1 MDIVTTFIE
10 THSAVLGLVFLALL
24 FAVFI
29 TERLPPAVVAVAG
42 VAVMLVVGFLP
53 LGGALSV
60 LANPAPIT
68 IAAMFIL
75 SGALVRTGAIDA
87 VLNAL
92 TKGAQKHPKLTTA
105 GLAGG
110 VLAGPAFMNNTPVV
124 IIMIP
129 VVRKLAK
136 VLSIAST
143 RLLIPLSYLTI
154 LSGTLTL
161 IGTSTNLLV
170 DGVATDLG
178 QTPFGIFE
186 ITAVGVVTAV
196 TGVITLMVLGP
207 WLLPDRPDTDAGP
220 LDAHIFLTELT
231 VRDGSDRIGTRLG
244 DIAQLKR
251 SDTKVVG
258 VKRDG
263 RIIRKNLP
271 DLALLEGDRL
281 LVSAPSHEIQVLA
294 RTPGFTVGMNGL
306 TGGISL
312 TRRETE
318 DAPDTEDDAV
328 AFIELMVAPNH
339 PGIGRRLAEMPLLDQ
354 TKLRVLGISRSHHLP
369 GPDVGGARIRAS
381 DTLLIAAPPEAAR
394 MLRADRT
401 LMGVGE
407 SQAQPFRRSKAPIA
421 IGSLAGVVILAS
433 LGIMPIAAAAILAVA
448 VILVTRCIDPQ
459 EAWSFIDGDVLV
471 LIFSMLAIGLGLQNA
486 GSVNLLVGWA
496 TPFLVNASP
505 LVMLVCVYFL
515 TSILT
520 EAVTNN
526 AIAVIMT
533 PIVIGLADQMG
544 MDARPLL
551 VAVMFAASASFAT
564 PIGYQTNTL
573 VYAAGDYRFS
583 DFVKIGVP
591 MVTIVGLA
599 TCVAIWWMFGL

>member
-129 VVRKLAK
+129 VVRKLAR

-178 QTPFGIFE
+178 
-186 ITAVGVVTAV
+186 
-196 TGVITLMVLGP
+196 
-207 WLLPDRPDTDAGP
+207 
-220 LDAHIFLTELT
+220 
-231 VRDGSDRIGTRLG
+231 
-244 DIAQLKR
+244 
-251 SDTKVVG
+251 
-258 VKRDG
+258 
-263 RIIRKNLP
+263 
-271 DLALLEGDRL
+271 
-281 LVSAPSHEIQVLA
+281 
-294 RTPGFTVGMNGL
+294 
-306 TGGISL
+306 
-312 TRRETE
+312 ET
-318 DAPDTEDDAV
+318 
-328 AFIELMVAPNH
+328 
-339 PGIGRRLAEMPLLDQ
+339 
-354 TKLRVLGISRSHHLP
+354 
-369 GPDVGGARIRAS
+369 
-381 DTLLIAAPPEAAR
+381 
-394 MLRADRT
+394 
-401 LMGVGE
+401 
-407 SQAQPFRRSKAPIA
+407 
-421 IGSLAGVVILAS
+421 
-433 LGIMPIAAAAILAVA
+433 
-448 VILVTRCIDPQ
+448 
-459 EAWSFIDGDVLV
+459 
-471 LIFSMLAIGLGLQNA
+471 
-486 GSVNLLVGWA
+486 
-496 TPFLVNASP
+496 
-505 LVMLVCVYFL
+505 
-515 TSILT
+515 
-520 EAVTNN
+520 
-526 AIAVIMT
+526 
-533 PIVIGLADQMG
+533 
-544 MDARPLL
+544 
-551 VAVMFAASASFAT
+551 
-564 PIGYQTNTL
+564 
-573 VYAAGDYRFS
+573 
-583 DFVKIGVP
+583 
-591 MVTIVGLA
+591 
-599 TCVAIWWMFGL
+599 

>member
-1 MDIVTTFIE
+1 
-10 THSAVLGLVFLALL
+10 
-24 FAVFI
+24 
-29 TERLPPAVVAVAG
+29 
-42 VAVMLVVGFLP
+42 
-53 LGGALSV
+53 
-60 LANPAPIT
+60 
-68 IAAMFIL
+68 
-75 SGALVRTGAIDA
+75 
-87 VLNAL
+87 
-92 TKGAQKHPKLTTA
+92 
-105 GLAGG
+105 
-110 VLAGPAFMNNTPVV
+110 
-124 IIMIP
+124 
-129 VVRKLAK
+129 
-136 VLSIAST
+136 
-143 RLLIPLSYLTI
+143 
-154 LSGTLTL
+154 
-161 IGTSTNLLV
+161 
-170 DGVATDLG
+170 
-178 QTPFGIFE
+178 IFE

-251 SDTKVVG
+251 SDTRVVG
-258 VKRDG
+258 LKREG

-354 TKLRVLGISRSHHLP
+354 TKLRVLGVSRSHHLP

-533 PIVIGLADQMG
+533 PIVIGLAAQMG

-591 MVTIVGLA
+591 MVVIVGLA